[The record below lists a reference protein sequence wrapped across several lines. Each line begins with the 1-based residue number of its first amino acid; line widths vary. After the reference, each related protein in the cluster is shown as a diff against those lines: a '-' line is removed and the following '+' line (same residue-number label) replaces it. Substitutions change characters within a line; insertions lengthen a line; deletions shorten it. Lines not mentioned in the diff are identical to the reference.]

1 MTCRRAFDA
10 DLLAVLRGEEADAAF
25 RRPLPVLSR
34 LCRRG
39 AGVGRARRDVA
50 RRARRSSL
58 ASRAAPTLLAF
69 VDAPAT
75 LAAAA
80 RTAVEGH
87 LATCRACADEVR
99 TLRGFDAAQ
108 LVAAGAASAA
118 SAPPRRPTRER
129 PADDDA
135 PTAGGWLGRLVWH
148 PAFAY
153 ALVAVLLVPLLRDQL
168 PRVAEKTRA
177 VDARRIGP
185 ALPPASERDAGAPPA
200 AMAKRERGAGGFEDA
215 PRAAPE
221 DALARHRRT
230 RLVRRRM
237 PPRPRA
243 DDRARRRRAAAAG
256 AGLAVQRVDEMAVR
270 KAQGPAPAARSGD
283 DQAMRALAP
292 EAGRALSGQLGD
304 QREREVASAAAP
316 PPGGA
321 SAPVLGSLPWGRRSS
336 RMPPPRAGCAPARG
350 AARPISP
357 MARST
362 CGCADA
368 RSQHEIATRVTDRA
382 RRHRGADTGVLARP
396 RRLCRDAATRRRRRH
411 GRRRTSDSRLHRPR
425 ARPRREFGANSR
437 DCGVAGH
444 GPPR

>member
-10 DLLAVLRGEEADAAF
+10 DLLAVLRGEEADADFVAHYPSCPDCAAEV
-25 RRPLPVLSR
+25 RVWGELEGMLRAGTPVE
-34 LCRRG
+34 
-39 AGVGRARRDVA
+39 
-50 RRARRSSL
+50 SSHPEP
-58 ASRAAPTLLAF
+58 AALLAF

-87 LATCRACADEVR
+87 LATCRACAEEVR

-118 SAPPRRPTRER
+118 SAPPVRPTRER

-185 ALPPASERDAGAPPA
+185 ALPPASERDASAPPA

-221 DALARHRRT
+221 DAPRAA
-230 RLVRRRM
+230 
-237 PPRPRA
+237 PEDAPRPA
-243 DDRARRRRAAAAG
+243 PNAAAPLAPMTGLAAG
-256 AGLAVQRVDEMAVR
+256 APRPPAQALAVQRVDEMAVR

-292 EAGRALSGQLGD
+292 EAGQALSGQLGD

-321 SAPVLGSLPWGRRSS
+321 SAPVLEI
-336 RMPPPRAGCAPARG
+336 APMGPTIVPYAAAARG
-350 AARPISP
+350 VLLRVVPP
-357 MARST
+357 T
-362 CGCADA
+362 DLADGPLDVRVRGRA
-368 RSQHEIATRVTDRA
+368 NQHEIATRVTDRA
-382 RRHRGADTGVLARP
+382 GAIEVRIPASWLVPGDYAVTLQPV
-396 RRLCRDAATRRRRRH
+396 D
-411 GRRRTSDSRLHRPR
+411 
-425 ARPRREFGANSR
+425 GA
-437 DCGVAGH
+437 GTVAGAPAIL
-444 GPPR
+444 GFTVRAPTAP